1 MHHGVAWLTWVVE
14 HNWLRTLPCSP
25 LRGKGEVGDKVPL
38 HACSRREPLV
48 GHGLGGRR
56 LHERRRRWRW

>member
-14 HNWLRTLPCSP
+14 HNWLRTLPRHT
-25 LRGKGEVGDKVPL
+25 LHGKGEVGDQIPR
-38 HACSRREPLV
+38 HACLGREPLV
-48 GHGLGGRR
+48 RHGLGGRR